1 MTAYAAQEATQ
12 AKLQARQRSQPDDD
26 GFVTVTK
33 GGRVDPVRQEA
44 AQAIAT
50 KHKAKQVGLED
61 FYRFQTREKKKAR
74 ASELV
79 RQFEEDKEEIRR
91 MKERRGSFRV
101 SMIYDGHLLAP
112 H

>member
-1 MTAYAAQEATQ
+1 MIAYAAQEATQ
-12 AKLQARQRSQPDDD
+12 AKLHARQRSQPDAD

-44 AQAIAT
+44 AQAIAA

-74 ASELV
+74 ASELI
-79 RQFEEDKEEIRR
+79 RQFEEDKEKIQR
-91 MKERRGSFRV
+91 MKEKRGSFKV
-101 SMIYDGHLLAP
+101 CMICYGHLLAS